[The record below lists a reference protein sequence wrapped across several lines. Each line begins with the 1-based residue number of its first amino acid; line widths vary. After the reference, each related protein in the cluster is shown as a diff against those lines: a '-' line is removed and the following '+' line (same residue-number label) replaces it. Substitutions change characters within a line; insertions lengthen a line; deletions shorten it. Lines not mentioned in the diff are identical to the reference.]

1 MGGSMSLSKQL
12 ADMQRTLSQLTDDFL
27 QLQRHIA
34 NLEAENEWL
43 RQQAAP
49 AVTQN
54 QNDDD
59 GLHTLQKL
67 YDEGIHVCP
76 AYFGKTHDGGCLLCM
91 EVLSNVSN

>member
-1 MGGSMSLSKQL
+1 MNLSEQL
-12 ADMQRTLSQLTDDFL
+12 ANMQRTLSQLTEEFQ
-27 QLQRHIA
+27 QLQSYIA

-43 RQQAAP
+43 RKQAAP
-49 AVTQN
+49 AVTQS
-54 QNDDD
+54 QNDTD

-67 YDEGIHVCP
+67 YDDGIHVCP

>member
-1 MGGSMSLSKQL
+1 MNVSKQL
-12 ADMQRTLSQLTDDFL
+12 ATMQQTLSQLTEEFQ
-27 QLQRHIA
+27 QLQVYIA

-49 AVTQN
+49 AVQN
-54 QNDDD
+54 NSQSEND

-67 YDEGIHVCP
+67 YDDGIHVCP

>member
-1 MGGSMSLSKQL
+1 MNLSEQL
-12 ADMQRTLSQLTDDFL
+12 AGMQRTLSQLTEEFQ
-27 QLQRHIA
+27 QLQTYIA

-49 AVTQN
+49 AVNGSSNNT
-54 QNDDD
+54 D
-59 GLHTLQKL
+59 GLNTLQKL
-67 YDEGIHVCP
+67 YDDGIHVCP

>member
-1 MGGSMSLSKQL
+1 MNLSEQL
-12 ADMQRTLSQLTDDFL
+12 ANMQQTLIQLTEEFQ
-27 QLQRHIA
+27 QLQTHIA

-49 AVTQN
+49 AVNNTQS
-54 QNDDD
+54 DAD
-59 GLHTLQKL
+59 GLNSLQKL
-67 YDEGIHVCP
+67 YDDGIHVCP

>member
-1 MGGSMSLSKQL
+1 MNLSKQL
-12 ADMQRTLSQLTDDFL
+12 ATMQQTLSQLTEEFQ
-27 QLQRHIA
+27 QLQVYIA

-49 AVTQN
+49 AVQN
-54 QNDDD
+54 NSQSEND

-67 YDEGIHVCP
+67 YDDGIHVCP
-76 AYFGKTHDGGCLLCM
+76 AKKRKTHDGGCLLCM

>member
-1 MGGSMSLSKQL
+1 MNLSEQL
-12 ADMQRTLSQLTDDFL
+12 SNMQQTLSQLTTEFQ
-27 QLQRHIA
+27 QLQTYIA

-49 AVTQN
+49 VITQS
-54 QNDDD
+54 QNNTD
-59 GLHTLQKL
+59 GLNTLQKL

-76 AYFGKTHDGGCLLCM
+76 AYFGKPHDGGCLLCM

>member
-1 MGGSMSLSKQL
+1 MNLSEQLSSMQ
-12 ADMQRTLSQLTDDFL
+12 QTLSQLTTEL
-27 QLQRHIA
+27 QELQTYVA

-49 AVTQN
+49 AIAQN
-54 QNDDD
+54 QNNTD
-59 GLHTLQKL
+59 GLNTLQKL

-91 EVLSNVSN
+91 EVLSNVSK